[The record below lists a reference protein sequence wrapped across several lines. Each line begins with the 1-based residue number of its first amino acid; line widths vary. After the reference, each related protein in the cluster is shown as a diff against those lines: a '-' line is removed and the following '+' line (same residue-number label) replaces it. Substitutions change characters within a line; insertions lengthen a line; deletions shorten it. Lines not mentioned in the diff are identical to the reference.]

1 MAERTQLHTGM
12 EDRSCQ
18 FNMTKMARTLRHAFS
33 TCLAL
38 EVAVDSAHTGIHQSA
53 HLRLMCSFV
62 HDFWMFDFGD
72 RDGFLWH
79 CQFSVL
85 KLLQNTYNFLRRE
98 NTKLYFLN
106 FANWS
111 RGKSEL
117 MTEHG
122 ELRIDSSRE

>member
-1 MAERTQLHTGM
+1 
-12 EDRSCQ
+12 
-18 FNMTKMARTLRHAFS
+18 MTRTLRHAFS
-33 TCLAL
+33 TSLTF
-38 EVAVDSAHTGIHQSA
+38 EVAVDCTHAGIHQSA
-53 HLRLMCSFV
+53 HLRLMCGFV
-62 HDFWMFDFGD
+62 HDLWMFDFGD
-72 RDGFLWH
+72 GYGFLCD

-98 NTKLYFLN
+98 NTKLYLLN
-106 FANWS
+106 FADWS